1 MTLDNET
8 KTNPKHQWEMIHQ
21 PYTQESNMDKVLEF
35 PEIKDEELK
44 KADVGGY
51 LARCNFK
58 DDDECAAFVEF
69 AYLCID
75 NKDYYHLR
83 MTLARAQ
90 SKIGIKALGLTSRKE
105 MGTMLLTPSLTR
117 DQLGIKAPKG
127 SKDEIYRGSDIN
139 ERDTDNNKPKEKA
152 EV

>member
-1 MTLDNET
+1 MTTEP
-8 KTNPKHQWEMIHQ
+8 KTNPKHIWEKDHEPFVQ
-21 PYTQESNMDKVLEF
+21 QNNMDKVLEF
-35 PEIKDEELK
+35 PNIEKDDELL

-69 AYLCID
+69 AYLCIEH
-75 NKDYYHLR
+75 KDYYHLR

-117 DQLGIKAPKG
+117 DQLGIKAPKN

-139 ERDTDNNKPKEKA
+139 EKDVNNKPKDKS